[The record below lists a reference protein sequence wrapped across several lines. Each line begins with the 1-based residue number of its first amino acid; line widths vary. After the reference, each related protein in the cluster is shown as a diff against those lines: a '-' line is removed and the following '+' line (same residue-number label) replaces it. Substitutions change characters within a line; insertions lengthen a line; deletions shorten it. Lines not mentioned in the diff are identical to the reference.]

1 MKWIK
6 NKWVISSLLLLGIF
20 SAVLIHHHLTAKK
33 DEVKY
38 NDYSTED

>member
-6 NKWVISSLLLLGIF
+6 NKWVITSLLLLGIF
-20 SAVLIHHHLTAKK
+20 SAVLIYSTFTAKK
-33 DEVKY
+33 EDVKC